1 MFTKVKRKK
10 FLSLLHVQ
18 KALVIFVTEYSKP
31 SKALI
36 AIAHNLAPN
45 KERRRKGNVSVL

>member
-1 MFTKVKRKK
+1 MFTKVKKK
-10 FLSLLHVQ
+10 EVSFATTRAKSTCD
-18 KALVIFVTEYSKP
+18 FCYSKP